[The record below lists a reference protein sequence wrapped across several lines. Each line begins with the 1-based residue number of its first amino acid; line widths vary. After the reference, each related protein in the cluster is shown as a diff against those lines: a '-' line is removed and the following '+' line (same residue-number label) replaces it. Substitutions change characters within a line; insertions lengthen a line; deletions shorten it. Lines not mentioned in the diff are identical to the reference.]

1 MQNLANCVFL
11 TRDLWNWNS
20 SHCVPGRNFSSSE
33 ASKKI
38 CWFIHEGTFFTLRST
53 TTSSSFLPY
62 GLLILNASLIAA
74 FSSSKWGWLFSSR
87 TTWFLVV
94 GIPFSMERPAA
105 SFLSVG
111 GWWMFSNMIFF
122 KKKLLKFFLRIV
134 ILIIVSSWVVLVQK
148 RKKILKKNPFR
159 LFSYCT
165 TLCFHVH
172 LLKTLL
178 EYLLDT
184 KHPTLLARWTCHSI
198 VIHWLLLWWGFIYQN
213 LFSINFW

>member
-20 SHCVPGRNFSSSE
+20 SHCEHYVPGRNFSSSE

-74 FSSSKWGWLFSSR
+74 FSSSKWGWLVVVLLGF
-87 TTWFLVV
+87 WLLVFHLAWKDQLPLFFLLVV
-94 GIPFSMERPAA
+94 GD
-105 SFLSVG
+105 G
-111 GWWMFSNMIFF
+111 MFSNMIFL

-148 RKKILKKNPFR
+148 RKKILKKKS
-159 LFSYCT
+159 L
-165 TLCFHVH
+165 
-172 LLKTLL
+172 
-178 EYLLDT
+178 
-184 KHPTLLARWTCHSI
+184 
-198 VIHWLLLWWGFIYQN
+198 
-213 LFSINFW
+213 